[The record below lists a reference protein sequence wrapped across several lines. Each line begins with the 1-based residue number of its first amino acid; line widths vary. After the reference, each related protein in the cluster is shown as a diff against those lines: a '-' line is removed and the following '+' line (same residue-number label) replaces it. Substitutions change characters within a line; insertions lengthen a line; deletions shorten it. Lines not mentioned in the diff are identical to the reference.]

1 MFDKHASVM
10 YIRIQRTGSVHVGLA
25 DARPQEFLGGKL
37 MAQATV
43 KIVGVTGTAT
53 IEVADGYTARDV
65 LVAAAEQ
72 FGLPTPDDTVA
83 RLSAVADGQ
92 TVGLDDSLPS
102 ATGQVTGAPKVRL
115 G

>member
-1 MFDKHASVM
+1 M

-25 DARPQEFLGGKL
+25 DARPHEFLGGKL
-37 MAQATV
+37 MAQV
-43 KIVGVTGTAT
+43 KIIGVTGVAT
-53 IEVADGYTARDV
+53 IEAADGYTARDV
-65 LVAAAEQ
+65 LIAAAKE
-72 FGLPTPDDTVA
+72 FNLPTPDDTVA

-92 TVGLDDSLPS
+92 TVGLDEPLPS